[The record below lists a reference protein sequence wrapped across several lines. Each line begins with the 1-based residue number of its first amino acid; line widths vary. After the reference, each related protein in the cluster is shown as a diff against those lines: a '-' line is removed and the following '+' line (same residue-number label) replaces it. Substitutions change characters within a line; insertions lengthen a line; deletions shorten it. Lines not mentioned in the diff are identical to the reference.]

1 VLRTTLIIVNIVA
14 VAFVAGL
21 AVAAWVAKNRRK
33 EQPPNTTKFY
43 DDETLE
49 GPRLE
54 KVLGLALFFSAAVA
68 LLLPLY
74 WLFVPEEVHGAF
86 EEQFAEQSIE
96 RGAERFT
103 TLGCSGC
110 HGESGGGGTA
120 PVVLTASDGTP
131 FPGQHLA
138 PALNTVLKRFSAEE
152 VFDIIT
158 YGRPG
163 TPMAGWGIPGNGA
176 LNEQTV
182 QDLVNFLASIQVTD
196 DEALDTSE
204 TELED
209 ARATAIE
216 RGRTDVTDGQLLFE
230 INCARCHTQGFS
242 TYESYFQDTALDPP
256 PALVMGGGAFGPNL
270 RECSTVRQFP
280 LVADMVEFITNGSD
294 LQRGYGERGIGSGR
308 MPGFGVML
316 SDDQIAAI
324 VEYERS
330 LGLEGD
336 TCDDVAAAAAA
347 EADEVS
353 AEDDPEAGEDETG
366 EGTAD
371 DDEQTDDTDA
381 GTDDE
386 GTAR

>member
-33 EQPPNTTKFY
+33 DAPPNIAKFY

-54 KVLGLALFFSAAVA
+54 KVLGMALFFSAAVA

-74 WLFVPEEVHGAF
+74 WLFIPTEVHGAF
-86 EEQFAEQSIE
+86 EEQFEEQSIE
-96 RGAERFT
+96 RGEERFT

-110 HGESGGGGTA
+110 HGDSGGGGVA
-120 PVVLTASDGTP
+120 PVVLFATDGTP
-131 FPGQHLA
+131 FSGQHIA
-138 PALNTVLKRFSAEE
+138 PALNTVLKRFSATE
-152 VFDIIT
+152 VFDIVT

-182 QDLVNFLASIQVTD
+182 QDLVNYIGYLQITD
-196 DEALDTSE
+196 DEALEVSE
-204 TELED
+204 TNLES
-209 ARATAIE
+209 ARATAVS
-216 RGRTDVTDGQLLFE
+216 RGRDVSDGQLLFE

-256 PALVMGGGAFGPNL
+256 PELVMGGGAFGPNL
-270 RECSTVRQFP
+270 TQCSTVRQFP
-280 LVADMVEFITNGSD
+280 LAADMIEFITNGSE

-316 SDDQIAAI
+316 TDDQIAAI

-330 LGLEGD
+330 LGLAEGQD
-336 TCDDVAAAAAA
+336 CDDVAAESAAQN
-347 EADEVS
+347 DEVGS
-353 AEDDPEAGEDETG
+353 EATPDDA
-366 EGTAD
+366 TAD
-371 DDEQTDDTDA
+371 DADDE
-381 GTDDE
+381 E